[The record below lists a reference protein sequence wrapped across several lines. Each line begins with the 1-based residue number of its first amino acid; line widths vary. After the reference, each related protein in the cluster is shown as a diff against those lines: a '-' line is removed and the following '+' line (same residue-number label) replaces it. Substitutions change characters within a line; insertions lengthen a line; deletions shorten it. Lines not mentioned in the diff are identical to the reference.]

1 MKIQEEI
8 QAAQKNIEIILQ
20 GSLRL
25 QDRIQSLEIKVGNTN
40 INNLQ
45 NRITTLQEDIAKI
58 HNKVI
63 SIEAGLRDRYLKE
76 NSEAAPK

>member
-25 QDRIQSLEIKVGNTN
+25 QDRIQSLETKVGNTN

>member
-25 QDRIQSLEIKVGNTN
+25 QDRIQSLEVKVGNTN